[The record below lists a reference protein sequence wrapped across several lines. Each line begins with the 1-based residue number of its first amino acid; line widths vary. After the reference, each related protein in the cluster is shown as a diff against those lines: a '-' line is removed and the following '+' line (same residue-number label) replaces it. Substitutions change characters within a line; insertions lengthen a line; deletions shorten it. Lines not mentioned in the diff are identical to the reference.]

1 MKNANYRKAHNI
13 LEGITDNHRAPK
25 KVINRRTRRDNKKA
39 CREFGK
45 NSWQKTSK
53 KINKMLDKWIK
64 RCYNVYIR

>member
-45 NSWQKTSK
+45 NS
-53 KINKMLDKWIK
+53 
-64 RCYNVYIR
+64 